1 MNTEKKV
8 ARVLPWMM
16 LVMISASSLL
26 NAFSI
31 IPALLAHYFNVNAAT
46 MSWQTVVITLAMG
59 VAGIVYATLADYI
72 SIRRLMIIGLTLMTV
87 GLLLGFFFSHN
98 LLLVII
104 ASALATLGGQSAN
117 ALLLVTAVRY
127 LSKEASDRY
136 FGYYSACIN
145 AAQLLGVLLGGFLTS
160 WIGWRYLFIFPLIS
174 VMTIYFVLKYLP
186 EDSKL
191 ATQKLDILGISLLT
205 LFTFLLSL
213 FFNQNS
219 WTVLVLAIIVLVG
232 LCFYI
237 SHHANAFV
245 NPAFFKNKRYT
256 ITIILGGLVN
266 SLLVAYPFMFSFLCT
281 SIYHLQP
288 LQVSEILIP
297 SYIIAILVATFA
309 SNLAKHLGLECT
321 ILSSLALI
329 IAGLLLDAA
338 FLESGVIILIIA
350 SSIFSGGMALF
361 SPQIQALMFSALP
374 EDKVGVGSG
383 IYGLVFSTSMSL
395 GTAITGTLLAAKWLH
410 TPSIFPFLSPSAVS
424 FSNILLLFIIWII
437 ATIILTLSSRKILF
451 GGNQK

>member
-1 MNTEKKV
+1 MNVEKKV
-8 ARVLPWMM
+8 TRVLPWMM
-16 LVMISASSLL
+16 LVMVSASSLL

-31 IPALLAHYFNVNAAT
+31 IPALLAHYFRVDAAT
-46 MSWQTVVITLAMG
+46 MSWQTVVITLSMG

-72 SIRRLMIIGLTLMTV
+72 SIRQLMSVGLALMTG

-174 VMTIYFVLKYLP
+174 VVTIYFVLKYLP
-186 EDSKL
+186 KDSKL
-191 ATQKLDILGISLLT
+191 SSQKLDIFGISLLT
-205 LFTFLLSL
+205 IFTFLLSL
-213 FFNQNS
+213 FFNQHS
-219 WTVLVLAIIVLVG
+219 WLVLLLAIVVLIG
-232 LCFYI
+232 LYLHI

-245 NPAFFKNKRYT
+245 SLDFFKNKRYT
-256 ITIILGGLVN
+256 LAIILGGLVN
-266 SLLVAYPFMFSFLCT
+266 SLLVAYPFMFSFLCAA
-281 SIYHLQP
+281 IYHTQP

-309 SNLAKHLGLECT
+309 SNVAKLWGLEHT
-321 ILSSLALI
+321 VLISLALI
-329 IAGLLLDAA
+329 LIGLLLGAA
-338 FLESGVIILIIA
+338 FLESGVWILVIS

-361 SPQIQALMFSALP
+361 APQVQALMFSALP

-410 TPSIFPFLSPSAVS
+410 TPSIFPFLSTKSVS
-424 FSNILLLFIIWII
+424 FSNLLLLFIIWIM
-437 ATIILTLSSRKILF
+437 LTLGLTLGTRKTLF
-451 GGNQK
+451 GGNE